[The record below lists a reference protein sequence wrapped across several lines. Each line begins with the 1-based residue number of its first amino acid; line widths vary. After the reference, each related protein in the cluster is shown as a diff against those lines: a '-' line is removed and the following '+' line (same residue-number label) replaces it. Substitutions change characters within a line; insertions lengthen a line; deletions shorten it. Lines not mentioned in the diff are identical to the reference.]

1 MPSAVGWPALPL
13 VQWPEILT
21 FGDAVRFQGERPWLG
36 ILFWTTFS
44 TSVMF
49 YLFVVATAT
58 AHAAPL
64 AQATRRIIDVERE
77 PVVGLAASS
86 ITVVTL
92 VYIVGSGGTALY
104 NVLR

>member
-1 MPSAVGWPALPL
+1 MVGYS
-13 VQWPEILT
+13 IL
-21 FGDAVRFQGERPWLG
+21 DYL
-36 ILFWTTFS
+36 LHFS
-44 TSVMF
+44 DVLSF
-49 YLFVVATAT
+49 CGSYSAT